1 MSTTTDPTVHSLQDV
16 VTTHSKSGRLTGLVH
31 GTATVT
37 VGLIAG
43 TFFDWSVSIM
53 PALATSDDR
62 TYVTVMQE
70 TIRVMNR
77 GPLFVG
83 TFIGAFVFT
92 GAALVLQRRMGA
104 RAAVRWILAGLLLYL
119 ATLLITFGIHFPLN
133 DTLDRAGDP
142 DTIADL
148 AALRAE
154 TEQAWVNAH
163 TVRTIATALATA
175 CLCRSLWV
183 RRG

>member
-1 MSTTTDPTVHSLQDV
+1 M
-16 VTTHSKSGRLTGLVH
+16 TGIVH

-53 PALATSDDR
+53 PALAESDDR

-70 TIRVMNR
+70 TIRAMNK

-92 GAALVLQRRMGA
+92 GAAALLQRRIGA

-119 ATLLITFGIHFPLN
+119 AAMLITFGVHFPLN
-133 DTLDRAGDP
+133 DTLDKAGDP
-142 DTIADL
+142 DKIADL
-148 AALRAE
+148 AALREE
-154 TEQAWVNAH
+154 TEQSWVTAH
-163 TVRTIATALATA
+163 TARTIAVTLATA